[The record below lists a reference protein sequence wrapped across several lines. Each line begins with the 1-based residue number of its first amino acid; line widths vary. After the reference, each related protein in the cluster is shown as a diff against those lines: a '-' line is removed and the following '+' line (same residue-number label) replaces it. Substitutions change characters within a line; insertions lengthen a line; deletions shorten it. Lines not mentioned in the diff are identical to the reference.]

1 MKAKGNRPCK
11 ASEDHHGGKVEGQ
24 AGLRDRTLCEACF
37 YSSGLSRT
45 VLFVRCQH
53 CDHDS
58 TLGVCV
64 CVVGVPSKGMQW
76 SRYALLGTCARV
88 PDLQI
93 GGYWERGAL
102 MVASRKTCQHGVE
115 AEGLLPRWLGH
126 CDNMFVV
133 YRFTWGKTVACL

>member
-1 MKAKGNRPCK
+1 MKVKGNRPCK
-11 ASEDHHGGKVEGQ
+11 ASGDHHRGKAEGP

-64 CVVGVPSKGMQW
+64 W
-76 SRYALLGTCARV
+76 
-88 PDLQI
+88 
-93 GGYWERGAL
+93 GGYHPKACNGPGTRSWEHVQGYQIFKLVAIGRGA
-102 MVASRKTCQHGVE
+102 H
-115 AEGLLPRWLGH
+115 
-126 CDNMFVV
+126 
-133 YRFTWGKTVACL
+133 